1 MLIQR
6 VDEELK
12 RFVFIASGKVLAK
25 DGQSPL
31 MKTIAN
37 GTTRLGFGV
46 LTGSTIN
53 QKMERTYQT
62 IPCAV
67 YKNNTGGKMLFDIA
81 SGLKK
86 NDVVFLSG
94 YIHKGVY
101 TDQASGKQ
109 KESVEYRVEFI
120 LPLRMLSK
128 YIKEVDEEE
137 IPTINKQTIK
147 IEDDGCNF

>member
-31 MKTIAN
+31 TRTIAN
-37 GTTRLGFGV
+37 GTARIGFGV

-67 YKNNTGGKMLFDIA
+67 YKNNTGGKILYDIA
-81 SGLKK
+81 LTLKK
-86 NDVVFLSG
+86 NDAVFLSG

-101 TDQASGKQ
+101 TDQATGKQ
-109 KESVEYRVEFI
+109 KESVEYRIEYI
-120 LPLRMLSK
+120 LPLRMFSK
-128 YIKEVDEEE
+128 YIKEVNEEE
-137 IPTINKQTIK
+137 IPTIMKKQ
-147 IEDDGCNF
+147 ESSDDGCNFD